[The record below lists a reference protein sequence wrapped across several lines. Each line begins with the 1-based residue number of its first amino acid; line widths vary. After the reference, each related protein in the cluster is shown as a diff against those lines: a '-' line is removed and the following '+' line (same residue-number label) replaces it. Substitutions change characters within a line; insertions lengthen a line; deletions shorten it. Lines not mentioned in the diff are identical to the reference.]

1 MDTFREIFSR
11 LPTSASQELVLL
23 PPAVIGQIEEIRLRC
38 GQLPR
43 ILYGKTE
50 KTLTRITTREDLQKT
65 LHNLI
70 KFAVCFSHYD
80 LAPFYSSDDAF
91 HHLVLHRTIVPFCY
105 VLVYRT
111 KLLIYFTI
119 TCQVCYNKRI
129 ESISSS
135 FIFIAETCIY

>member
-43 ILYGKTE
+43 ILYGKSE

-70 KFAVCFSHYD
+70 KFS
-80 LAPFYSSDDAF
+80 
-91 HHLVLHRTIVPFCY
+91 
-105 VLVYRT
+105 YR
-111 KLLIYFTI
+111 L
-119 TCQVCYNKRI
+119 
-129 ESISSS
+129 
-135 FIFIAETCIY
+135 IFIAVSLNNLLSTNHFINKCCLLTSCLRLELEHAEGLLGNKACN

>member
-70 KFAVCFSHYD
+70 KFSYYAYEDD
-80 LAPFYSSDDAF
+80 LAKGFVTIAGG
-91 HHLVLHRTIVPFCY
+91 HRVGICGKAVVKNDQPS
-105 VLVYRT
+105 
-111 KLLIYFTI
+111 LI
-119 TCQVCYNKRI
+119 K
-129 ESISSS
+129 EISSMNIR
-135 FIFIAETCIY
+135 FAR